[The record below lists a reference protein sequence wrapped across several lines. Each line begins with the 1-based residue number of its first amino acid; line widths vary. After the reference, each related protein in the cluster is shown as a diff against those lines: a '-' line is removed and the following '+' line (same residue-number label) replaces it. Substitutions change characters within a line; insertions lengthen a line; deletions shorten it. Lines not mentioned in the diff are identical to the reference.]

1 MAWYILEA
9 EMKRKNI
16 AVCVTG
22 YNWDYESKIV
32 SAVWDECLRL
42 DINLLIFAPLIHRP
56 SLNMDRVL
64 PESVIRGEKEIFNL
78 MNYDIID
85 GIIIMG
91 ESMADE
97 QTVYEI
103 AAKAAENKVPIVN
116 VCDPVHTLQRNVLL
130 NDRNGMGDVVRHLVE
145 VHGFT
150 KINFIGGFKGNVQTE
165 ERLEAYKRVLSEH
178 NIPVEESRIAYG
190 EFWKK
195 SIECTQQF
203 IASGDIPEA
212 IVCAN
217 DTMAIFCIDT
227 LQNMGYRVPEDIV
240 VTGFDA
246 TPDIEKHKPT
256 ITSVRQGLVAAGHKA
271 VEILTDIWAGK
282 PTEVVSEVYAE
293 LVLMESCGCAH
304 SAEKKVYDYFT
315 ETYGAETDSMEF
327 HIYIHDMNTDFASV
341 KNHTELFASANHS
354 ARFFKL
360 KRLFVCIC
368 SNIYKESTKLD
379 KNELISS
386 FRGVSDEM
394 VNMFSYGSNVPV
406 GKTFP
411 TSQLAPEEILEG
423 EKPVVFAFSPLYF
436 KDSFLG
442 YLAYEPS
449 CFNGYGKHFETWL
462 MTLSN
467 NTGSF
472 YMNKKLELVVE
483 QLENLYVRDPLTG
496 LYNRRGMSKY
506 GEELMRRAKSSG
518 ICITALCSDIDNL
531 KPINDL
537 YGHEAG
543 DNAIV
548 RTAKAIADAMPCG
561 AVCVRTGGD
570 EFCSLLISESDE
582 ELMGIV
588 NRIEA
593 ALDKYNSTSGLPY
606 KIGCSSGFCCM
617 KAEEAD
623 SIEKLAAL
631 ADEQMYMIKTRK
643 KAMRKM

>member
-1 MAWYILEA
+1 
-9 EMKRKNI
+9 MKRKNI

-22 YNWDYESKIV
+22 YNWDYESRIV
-32 SAVWDECLRL
+32 SAVWDECARL

-85 GIIIMG
+85 GIVIMG

-97 QTVYEI
+97 RTVFEI
-103 AAKAAENKVPIVN
+103 AAKAAENNVPIVN

-130 NDRNGMGDVVRHLVE
+130 NDQNGMEDVVRHLVE

-150 KINFIGGFKGNVQTE
+150 KINFIGGFKGNIQTE
-165 ERLEAYKRVLSEH
+165 ERLAAYKKVLGEH

-195 SIECTQQF
+195 SIECTEQF
-203 IASGDIPEA
+203 IASGDIPQA

-217 DTMAIFCIDT
+217 DTMAIFCIDC

-256 ITSVRQGLVAAGHKA
+256 ITSVRQGLTAAGHKA

-282 PTEVVSEVYAE
+282 PTEVVSEVYSE
-293 LVLMESCGCAH
+293 LVLMESCGCVH
-304 SAEKKVYDYFT
+304 KAEKKVSDYFT
-315 ETYGAETDSMEF
+315 ETYGAETDAMEF
-327 HIYIHDMNTDFASV
+327 HTYIHDMNTDFASV
-341 KNHTELFASANHS
+341 KNQTELFASANHS

-360 KRLFVCIC
+360 KKLFICIC
-368 SNIYKESTKLD
+368 SNIYKESAQLD
-379 KNELISS
+379 KDDLISS
-386 FRGVSDEM
+386 FRGISDEM
-394 VNMFSYGSNVPV
+394 VNMFSYGSDVPV
-406 GKTFP
+406 GKSFP
-411 TSQLAPEEILEG
+411 TAQLVAEEILNG

-449 CFNGYGKHFETWL
+449 CFKGYGKHFETWL
-462 MTLSN
+462 LALSN
-467 NTGSF
+467 NSGSF
-472 YMNKKLELVVE
+472 YMNRKLELVVE

-496 LYNRRGMSKY
+496 LYNRRGMAKY
-506 GEELMRRAKSSG
+506 SAELMQKAKSKG
-518 ICITALCSDIDNL
+518 LCITAVCSDIDNL

-548 RTAKAIADAMPCG
+548 RTARAIADSMPCG

-582 ELMGIV
+582 ETSGIIK
-588 NRIEA
+588 RIEA
-593 ALDKYNSTSGLPY
+593 ALDQYNSTSGLPY
-606 KIGCSSGFCCM
+606 KIGCSSGFCSM
-617 KAEEAD
+617 KAEETD
-623 SIEKLAAL
+623 SIEKIAAL
-631 ADEQMYMIKTRK
+631 ADEQMYMVKTRK
-643 KAMRKM
+643 KAMRKI